1 MTTIPHRELRNQSSK
16 ILERVKNGETIDVT
30 NNGEV
35 AATLIPPAASPFERL
50 LLSASVRKPQQPRWI
65 SGSCPA
71 LSLTQAP
78 PRFCPTCAAT
88 VDHLHRHVLGSQVGG
103 GGTRICSGSRVSL
116 NSSTSRRPAGRLDA
130 LVHEL
135 HCAGK
140 RRALPSQ
147 LINSVLSGINLVDVA
162 RSDLMYAAAMPGKL
176 RSADA
181 IHLATGIRLQ
191 VDALVAYDSELVSAA
206 ADAGLSALSPGKMP

>member
-1 MTTIPHRELRNQSSK
+1 LI
-16 ILERVKNGETIDVT
+16 IYIDTSAALKLVV
-30 NNGEV
+30 EEPESAAV
-35 AATLIPPAASPFERL
+35 AEY
-50 LLSASVRKPQQPRWI
+50 LSA
-65 SGSCPA
+65 
-71 LSLTQAP
+71 
-78 PRFCPTCAAT
+78 AA
-88 VDHLHRHVLGSQVGG
+88 HRGDQ
-103 GGTRICSGSRVSL
+103 
-116 NSSTSRRPAGRLDA
+116 
-130 LVHEL
+130 LVASMLLYTEL